1 MDQISYH
8 QSSTWLPCNC
18 RSLPFLMAMDFA
30 KIGEMPSFYEF
41 PHCKV
46 TLRTNPFSKVENQ
59 ISLAHETGF
68 WLDYG

>member
-1 MDQISYH
+1 
-8 QSSTWLPCNC
+8 
-18 RSLPFLMAMDFA
+18 
-30 KIGEMPSFYEF
+30 MPSFYEF